1 MAFLTRVQR
10 RILALLEEAGEE
22 NVLALVNTVA
32 RPTGELADIRALQHA
47 MLGLLE
53 GGLVV
58 IATSSDMIL
67 ESCNTSFSEG
77 VSLLNGVPDRTE
89 WADDSRTWKWTKAV
103 PLVEIRLTPRGEA
116 LAHQVLTEDGW
127 PDQPLDSYC

>member
-67 ESCNTSFSEG
+67 ESFNTSFS
-77 VSLLNGVPDRTE
+77 
-89 WADDSRTWKWTKAV
+89 
-103 PLVEIRLTPRGEA
+103 
-116 LAHQVLTEDGW
+116 
-127 PDQPLDSYC
+127 